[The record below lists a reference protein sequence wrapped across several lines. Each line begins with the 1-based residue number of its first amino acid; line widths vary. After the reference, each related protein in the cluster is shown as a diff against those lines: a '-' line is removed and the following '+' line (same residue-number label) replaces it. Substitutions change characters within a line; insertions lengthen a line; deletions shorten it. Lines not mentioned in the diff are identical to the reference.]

1 MVKPAWHD
9 VIRDR
14 SFPPEIV
21 RTLAV
26 LFLTVTAT
34 CVSAQDRDVVSAVD
48 TLLFPNEV
56 FVITAEELAAYN
68 VNTLE
73 DILEILP
80 GVVHWITGPRGAN
93 SGFSVDGRSHRG
105 MTLLVNGKPFV
116 DPYTFEHIARFLPL
130 SRLERVEVIYSGSP
144 LFTRYVSSNGA
155 INIVI
160 REGGEEGPLAE
171 ANFTYG
177 RNNRRARRIWFSTPR
192 SRIGATLAYDEY
204 LQDAFIAYAPIP
216 NRRIGDYDTR
226 SVLMDLFIN
235 TDAGDDVLVRLHR
248 YEDTYFGTAYSS
260 SEDVRYDGFDTEIRY
275 QRGGFTT
282 SVEQRSLSLYRRSI
296 RRSHLLTV
304 GAARWDG
311 TVLGVWVRAF
321 ASARH
326 VICKVTEKGIA
337 FDPSFHRVEGGIA
350 AAGDV
355 TGALSWRVGLFGGS
369 HNVAGSYLGGEAGVR
384 RGGSR
389 VFSQSVMVSRRIRIP
404 SAQELFQPEIPGD
417 TTQTIRTPST
427 SGNEA
432 LSGEV
437 TDELVIGAMS
447 PGLLSCDLF
456 ARRER
461 SRIVL
466 TGGNPAVYRADG
478 SGTVAGVRGRMVRRG
493 TVFGLRYDASASAEY
508 FVKRSE
514 HTNGIPEYRCLGA
527 LVLSRP
533 VFGETETVAFRWGVE
548 VVGERSWDDTPL
560 DPYVLNDIAASM
572 TVLGATIT
580 VQMKN
585 LFDVSYETCPGY
597 LMPERHWMMGVIW
610 TFRD

>member
-14 SFPPEIV
+14 SFLPEVV
-21 RTLAV
+21 RTLSV
-26 LFLTVTAT
+26 LFLTMTAT
-34 CVSAQDRDVVSAVD
+34 CVSAQDHDVVSAGD

-56 FVITAEELAAYN
+56 FVITAEELAGYN

-80 GVVHWITGPRGAN
+80 GVVHWITGPRGAH

-105 MTLLVNGKPFV
+105 MTLLVNGKPFY
-116 DPYTFEHIARFLPL
+116 DPYTLEHIARFLPL

-144 LFTRYVSSNGA
+144 LFTRDVSSNGA

-160 REGGEEGPLAE
+160 REGGGEGPLAK

-177 RNNRRARRIWFSTPR
+177 RNNRRARRIWFSTPS

-204 LQDAFIAYAPIP
+204 LQDAFIAYAPIL

-226 SVLMDLFIN
+226 SVLMDLSVN

-248 YEDTYFGTAYSS
+248 FEDTYVGTAYSPR
-260 SEDVRYDGFDTEIRY
+260 EDVRYDGFDTEIRY
-275 QRGGFTT
+275 QRGGF
-282 SVEQRSLSLYRRSI
+282 SASIEQRNLSLYRRSI

-311 TVLGVWVRAF
+311 MVRGVWIRAF

-326 VICKVTEKGIA
+326 VICKITERGIA
-337 FDPSFHRVEGGIA
+337 FDPSFHRVEGGIG

-355 TGALSWRVGLFGGS
+355 HGALSWRFGLFGGA
-369 HNVAGSYLGGEAGVR
+369 HNVVGSYIGGEAGIR
-384 RGGSR
+384 RGDNR
-389 VFSQSVMVSRRIRIP
+389 AFSQSLMVSRRIRIP

-417 TTQTIRTPST
+417 TTQTIQTPST

-432 LSGEV
+432 LSSEV
-437 TDELVIGAMS
+437 TDELAFGASS
-447 PGLLSCDLF
+447 PGLLTLDLF

-466 TGGNPAVYRADG
+466 TGSDTAVYRADG
-478 SGTVAGVRGRMVRRG
+478 TGTVAGVRGRIVRRG
-493 TVFGLRYDASASAEY
+493 SVFGFRYDVSAGAEY

-514 HTNGIPEYRCLGA
+514 HTNGIPEYRCLGGI
-527 LVLSRP
+527 VLSRS
-533 VFGETETVAFRWGVE
+533 VFKETETVTFRWGME
-548 VVGERSWDDTPL
+548 FIGERSWDDTTL
-560 DPYVLNDIAASM
+560 GSYVLNDVATSM

-585 LFDVSYETCPGY
+585 LFDVSYETYPGY
-597 LMPERHWMMGVIW
+597 LMPERHWIMGVFW

>member
-9 VIRDR
+9 VIQDR
-14 SFPPEIV
+14 SFLPEIV
-21 RTLAV
+21 RTLSV
-26 LFLTVTAT
+26 LFLTATAT
-34 CVSAQDRDVVSAVD
+34 CVYAQDHDGVSAVD

-56 FVITAEELAAYN
+56 FVITAEELAGYN

-80 GVVHWITGPRGAN
+80 GVVHWIAGPPGAS
-93 SGFSVDGRSHRG
+93 SGFSVDGGSHRG
-105 MTLLVNGKPFV
+105 MILLINGKPFNN
-116 DPYTFEHIARFLPL
+116 PYTLEHIARFLPL

-144 LFTRYVSSNGA
+144 LFTRDVSSNGA

-160 REGGEEGPLAE
+160 REGGGEGPLAK

-204 LQDAFIAYAPIP
+204 LQDAFIAYAPLL

-226 SVLMDLFIN
+226 SVLMDLTMS

-248 YEDTYFGTAYSS
+248 YEDTYLGTAYSPQ
-260 SEDVRYDGFDTEIRY
+260 EDVRYDGFDTEIRY
-275 QRGGFTT
+275 QRGGFST
-282 SVEQRSLSLYRRSI
+282 SIEQRNLSLYRRAV
-296 RRSHLLTV
+296 RRSHLLTG

-311 TVLGVWVRAF
+311 MVRGVWIRAF
-321 ASARH
+321 ASAQH
-326 VICKVTEKGIA
+326 VICKITERGIA
-337 FDPSFHRVEGGIA
+337 FDPSFHRVEGGIG
-350 AAGDV
+350 AAGDL
-355 TGALSWRVGLFGGS
+355 GGSLSWRLGLFGGA
-369 HNVAGSYLGGEAGVR
+369 HKVVGSYIGGEAGIR
-384 RGGSR
+384 RGGHR
-389 VFSQSVMVSRRIRIP
+389 AFSQSLMISRRVRIP

-417 TTQTIRTPST
+417 TTQTIQTPTT
-427 SGNEA
+427 SGNET
-432 LSGEV
+432 LTSEI
-437 TDELVIGAMS
+437 TDELAISAMS
-447 PGLLSCDLF
+447 PGLLSFDLF

-461 SRIVL
+461 SRIIL
-466 TGGNPAVYRADG
+466 AGWDTAVYRSDG
-478 SGTVAGVRGRMVRRG
+478 TGTVAGVRGRVVRRG
-493 TVFGLRYDASASAEY
+493 TVYGFRYDVSAGAEY

-514 HTNGIPEYRCLGA
+514 HTDGIPEYRCLGGVA
-527 LVLSRP
+527 LSRS
-533 VFGETETVAFRWGVE
+533 VFKETETVTFRWGME
-548 VVGERSWDDTPL
+548 VVGERSWNDTAL
-560 DPYVLNDIAASM
+560 GSYVLNNVAASM

-585 LFDVSYETCPGY
+585 LFDASYETYPGY

>member
-14 SFPPEIV
+14 SFPSEIV
-21 RTLAV
+21 RTLSV
-26 LFLTVTAT
+26 LFLTVTST
-34 CVSAQDRDVVSAVD
+34 CASAQDRGVVSVVD
-48 TLLFPNEV
+48 TLLFPNEA
-56 FVITAEELAAYN
+56 FVITADELAIYN

-73 DILEILP
+73 DVLEILP
-80 GVVHWITGPRGAN
+80 GVVHWIAGPRGAE
-93 SGFSVDGRSHRG
+93 SGFSVDGSSNRG
-105 MTLLVNGKPFV
+105 MTLLVNGKRFV
-116 DPYTFEHIARFLPL
+116 DPYTLEHIARFLPL
-130 SRLERVEVIYSGSP
+130 SRLERVEVIYGGSP
-144 LFTRYVSSNGA
+144 LFTRDVSSNGA

-160 REGGEEGPLAE
+160 REGGGEGPLAE

-177 RNNRRARRIWFSTPR
+177 RNNRRGRRIWFSTPR

-226 SVLMDLFIN
+226 SVLMDLSVN
-235 TDAGDDVLVRLHR
+235 TEDGDDVLVRLHR
-248 YEDTYFGTAYSS
+248 YEDTYVGTAYSS

-282 SVEQRSLSLYRRSI
+282 SIEQRSLSLYRRSI

-311 TVLGVWVRAF
+311 RVRGVWIRAF
-321 ASARH
+321 ASAKH
-326 VICKVTEKGIA
+326 VICKITEKGIA
-337 FDPSFHRVEGGIA
+337 FDPSFHRVEGGIG

-355 TGALSWRVGLFGGS
+355 SSSLTWRLGLFGGT
-369 HNVAGSYLGGEAGVR
+369 HNVVGSYVGGEAGIR

-389 VFSQSVMVSRRIRIP
+389 AFSQSVMVSRRIRVP

-417 TTQTIRTPST
+417 TTQTIQTPST

-432 LSGEV
+432 LSSEV
-437 TDELVIGAMS
+437 TDELVISALS
-447 PGLLSCDLF
+447 PGLLTLDLF

-466 TGGNPAVYRADG
+466 TGEDPAVYRADG
-478 SGTVAGVRGRMVRRG
+478 SGTVAGVRGRIVRG
-493 TVFGLRYDASASAEY
+493 GNVFGLRCDVSAGAEY

-514 HTNGIPEYRCLGA
+514 HTNGIPEYRCLGGV
-527 LVLSRP
+527 VLSRP
-533 VFGETETVAFRWGVE
+533 IFRETETVTLRWGVE
-548 VVGERSWDDTPL
+548 VIGERSWDDTTF
-560 DPYVLNDIAASM
+560 DPYVLNDVAASV
-572 TVLGATIT
+572 TLLGATVT

-585 LFDVSYETCPGY
+585 LFDVSYETYPGY
-597 LMPERHWMMGVIW
+597 LMPERHWMIGVFW